1 MKKGF
6 CLSKQMADNSRLS
19 IFSAIVTISLKSQRN
34 YEIENVNL
42 KNESLEL
49 LTNISIEHFDRKLMQ
64 KSCILFY

>member
-1 MKKGF
+1 
-6 CLSKQMADNSRLS
+6 MADNSRLS

-34 YEIENVNL
+34 YENVNL

>member
-19 IFSAIVTISLKSQRN
+19 IFSAIVTISLKPQRN
-34 YEIENVNL
+34 YENVNL